1 MIAALPLAARAQEV
15 ASDVQLSTT
24 DILLWDVLPYVTM
37 AVFVVGMIWRYRYD
51 RFGWT
56 TRSSQLYEKKLIR
69 IASPLFHFGIL
80 AVLMGHVVGLLIPE
94 QWTQAVGISE
104 STYHFFAVLLGA
116 FAGAATLIGIVL
128 LIIRRRT
135 VGPVFSATTK
145 NDKVMYLFLTGA
157 ILLGVVATLA
167 GAGVLGDG
175 HNYREDVSVWFR
187 SLFYLQPQAELM
199 AAAPLAFK
207 IHAVAGMALFIVWP
221 FTRLVHA
228 FSAPV
233 GYVFR
238 PYVVY
243 RDRGPHDAGNR
254 QPRRG
259 WEKVGGP

>member
-1 MIAALPLAARAQEV
+1 MIATVDAV
-15 ASDVQLSTT
+15 APQLTTMDV
-24 DILLWDVLPYVTM
+24 LLWDVLPYVTI
-37 AVFVVGMIWRYRYD
+37 AVFVVGLIWRYRYD

-56 TRSSQLYEKKLIR
+56 TRSSQLYEKPLIR
-69 IASPLFHFGIL
+69 IASPIFHFGIL

-94 QWTQAVGISE
+94 AWTDALGVSE
-104 STYHFFAVLLGA
+104 STYHFFAVVLGA
-116 FAGAATLIGIVL
+116 VAGAATLFGIAM
-128 LIIRRRT
+128 LIYRRRT
-135 VGPVFSATTK
+135 VGPVFAATTK
-145 NDKVMYLFLTGA
+145 NDKTMYVFLTAA
-157 ILLGVVATLA
+157 IVLGVIATLS
-167 GAGVLGDG
+167 GAGVLGEG

-187 SLFYLQPQAELM
+187 SIFYLDPQGQLM
-199 AAAPLAFK
+199 ADTPLAFRV
-207 IHAVAGMALFIVWP
+207 HAVAGMALFIVWP

-228 FSAPV
+228 FSAPL